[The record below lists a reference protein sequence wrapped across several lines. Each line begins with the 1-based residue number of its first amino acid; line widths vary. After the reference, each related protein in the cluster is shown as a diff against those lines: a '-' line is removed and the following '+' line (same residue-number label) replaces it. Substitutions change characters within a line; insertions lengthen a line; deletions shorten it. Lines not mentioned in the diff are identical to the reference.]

1 MKTLP
6 TVRPAAPEAPDAA
19 GAPLRQWELV
29 GILVLVLCWFWL
41 RRASVYN
48 HPWDSDETQ
57 HLHVVWGWTQGLI
70 PYRDFFDNH
79 TPLFHLLFA
88 PVFNLFG
95 ERPDIVDLARWCMV
109 ALAGLVA
116 WCTYRIGAQV
126 FSRRTGIVA
135 ALLCAFYP
143 SEYFKTGE
151 FRTDVLWTVLWLA
164 TLVLLTKP
172 RLTRGHRFL
181 AGLTMGAAF
190 ATSQKT
196 VLLMLVLLA
205 GSLLSWLLTLAS
217 KRRTAALPDAVRLPS
232 GAFTLSFWLGLVLIP
247 GLLLT
252 FFYLE
257 GAWSQMLY
265 CVIRHNLIKA
275 PGSEPMLSWSDLRN
289 LRFWLII
296 PAGVAGWMILKRS
309 ADRDQAGRQVW
320 LLMVGG
326 SYCTLLL
333 GLWTVVSAQDYLPY
347 YPVALTCVTAGLFWL
362 GRRIVR
368 RLPGHPWVPPLLL
381 AIVFGVEI
389 SWLVKSVHFSD
400 RRNQFRVE
408 QIREVLALTSPDEPV
423 LDAKGGSV
431 YRLRSIP
438 YVMETLTRLRM
449 REGLLENDI
458 TERLIARRTVVAINL
473 SWFPGATQN
482 FINRNYLYIGL
493 VHVAGKQLQGA
504 TNGSAPVPF
513 SIEIPSRYVFVDA
526 AGLVPGRLD
535 GGQPGDR
542 FEVASGD
549 HSFQPG
555 RPLTG
560 ACYILAESAY
570 DAGFTPSNRELQ
582 ALEPLRKVIN

>member
-181 AGLTMGAAF
+181 AGLAFGATF

-196 VLLMLVLLA
+196 VLLALVLLA
-205 GSLLSWLLTLAS
+205 GSLLTCLLIRAG
-217 KRRTAALPDAVRLPS
+217 KRRSAVPPGAVPSPAA
-232 GAFTLSFWLGLVLIP
+232 AFTLSFWLGLILIP

-252 FFYLE
+252 SFYLE
-257 GAWSQMLY
+257 GAWSQMVY
-265 CVIRHNLIKA
+265 CVIRHNLVKVA
-275 PGSEPMLSWSDLRN
+275 GSEPPLSWSDLRN

-296 PAGVAGWMILKRS
+296 PAAIAGWLILDRS
-309 ADRDQAGRQVW
+309 TERDRAGRQVW
-320 LLMVGG
+320 VLMVGG

-333 GLWTVVSAQDYLPY
+333 GIWTVVSAQDYLPY
-347 YPVALTCVTAGLFWL
+347 FPVALVGAAAGLSWL

-368 RLPGHPWVPPLLL
+368 RLPRHPWVPPLLL
-381 AIVFGVEI
+381 AALLGPEI
-389 SWLVKSVHFSD
+389 SWLVKSMHFSD
-400 RRNQFRVE
+400 RRNRFRVE
-408 QIREVLALTSPDEPV
+408 QIREVLALTRPDEPV

-431 YRLRSIP
+431 YRPRAIP

-458 TERLIARRTVVAINL
+458 AERLVARRTAVAINL
-473 SWFPGATQN
+473 SWFPGATKT
-482 FINRNYLYIGL
+482 FVDRNYLYVGL
-493 VHVAGKQLQGA
+493 VHVAGR
-504 TNGSAPVPF
+504 PVQPDADGTIRF
-513 SIEIPSRYVFVDA
+513 RIEIPNRYVFIDA
-526 AGLVPGRLD
+526 SGLVSGRLD
-535 GGQPGDR
+535 GGQAGDR
-542 FEVASGD
+542 FEVEPGD

-555 RPLTG
+555 RPLSG
-560 ACYILAESAY
+560 PCDVLVESAY
-570 DAGFTPSNRELQ
+570 NAGFTPFNTELQ
-582 ALEPLRKVIN
+582 ALEPLRKVVN